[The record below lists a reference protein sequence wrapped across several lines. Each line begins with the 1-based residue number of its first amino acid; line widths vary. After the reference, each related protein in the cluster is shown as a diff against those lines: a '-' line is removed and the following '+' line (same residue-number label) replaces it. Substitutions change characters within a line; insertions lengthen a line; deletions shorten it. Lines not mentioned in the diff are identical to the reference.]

1 MPGYP
6 DVTITYVVCVH
17 GWRQAAHRK
26 QNMPHL
32 KYSSQQTHLKHV
44 QSDHLEYSSQQTH
57 ILNMYDRIISNIQ
70 VNKSCYK

>member
-17 GWRQAAHRK
+17 GWRQVAIANKTCHILNIQVNK
-26 QNMPHL
+26 HN
-32 KYSSQQTHLKHV
+32 LKHV
-44 QSDHLEYSSQQTH
+44 RLDHL
-57 ILNMYDRIISNIQ
+57 NIQ